1 MDEDFREE
9 ESESVV
15 LLLAK
20 LFFLIFVPNYWG
32 SKPSQ
37 SSSPINDG
45 FSFPITEGLSR
56 HKVCPQL
63 LNFRPQLL
71 RV

>member
-9 ESESVV
+9 KRFSCSSSSQNIFF
-15 LLLAK
+15 K
-20 LFFLIFVPNYWG
+20 FLFPYYWG
-32 SKPSQ
+32 FKPSQ